1 MKRNRWVPYKIL
13 LWILNY
19 TFGIKIFLRHH
30 LRWLV
35 CPILT
40 WVFQQ
45 RFQNQALWKILLIR
59 SSDWLEYRAVK
70 VWKYFSAHGSN
81 RKMVFRW
88 LQLGCQSSI
97 GTYGEKINLAKMGK
111 PDVQHFQRGHTR
123 ILKKN
128 ANDKLTISEN
138 HWISRNHSPLI
149 LTSFCSLFS
158 EINSRHLV
166 LLLRNRR
173 PYR

>member
-1 MKRNRWVPYKIL
+1 MPKPIVYEKKSVSY
-13 LWILNY
+13 ILNY
-19 TFGIKIFLRHH
+19 IFRIKLFLRHH

-88 LQLGCQSSI
+88 LQLRCQSSI
-97 GTYGEKINLAKMGK
+97 GTYGETIILANMGK
-111 PDVQHFQRGHTR
+111 PDVQRFQRCYTR
-123 ILKKN
+123 ILKN
-128 ANDKLTISEN
+128 RISTLWLIMLLYTIVMGDSM
-138 HWISRNHSPLI
+138 I
-149 LTSFCSLFS
+149 LRFMWL
-158 EINSRHLV
+158 RYDGLWAYHLKY
-166 LLLRNRR
+166 LN
-173 PYR
+173 